1 MDSRSL
7 TSVQVT
13 SILATHRNAWKVLE
27 TASHATPVEAETSSA
42 ENRGRTVD
50 SHPTDS
56 NKGFFFPP
64 LPTRGLRVVK
74 GLSLMGHNM
83 LCERKAARY

>member
-7 TSVQVT
+7 TSVQQLA
-13 SILATHRNAWKVLE
+13 ILATHWNAGEVLE

-42 ENRGRTVD
+42 ENHGRTLD

-56 NKGFFFPP
+56 NEAFFFPP
-64 LPTRGLRVVK
+64 LPTRGLRAVK
-74 GLSLMGHNM
+74 GLSLMGHDM
-83 LCERKAARY
+83 LCERNAARY